1 MDKEKKNLSKKLLI
15 VLGILTVGIGSGF
28 YIGKE
33 KGRVLPATSRNYSDN
48 KIIATVGDVKIK
60 EKELKN
66 RMEPI
71 FYMNGKTK
79 MTDEQIDY
87 YEQNMIDYITNTE
100 MLYQEGVKNKI
111 KVDKNDIESQYK
123 SLMTTIS
130 QSFGLDEESYLKQF
144 KLTKDEIKKTIE
156 KETIATK
163 EIEKESNI
171 SDKDVEKYYN
181 ENKEKFNEVKA
192 SHILI
197 KNTDENDKKLDEAKL
212 KENKK
217 LAEDVLKKALEGVS
231 FEELANKYSEDTSAQ
246 SGGDLGFFGK
256 GQMVSEFEE
265 AAFKLNKGE
274 INPKIVETKYGYHII
289 KKTDERTQSL
299 EDVKESLK
307 EQLMLEKQNTL
318 TEKLTKK
325 YKVDVK
331 K

>member
-1 MDKEKKNLSKKLLI
+1 MDKEKKNLSKKILI

-87 YEQNMIDYITNTE
+87 YEQNMIDYITTTE

-130 QSFGLDEESYLKQF
+130 QSFGLDEESYLKEF

-197 KNTDENDKKLDEAKL
+197 KNTDENDKKLDDAKL

-231 FEELANKYSEDTSAQ
+231 FEE
-246 SGGDLGFFGK
+246 
-256 GQMVSEFEE
+256 
-265 AAFKLNKGE
+265 
-274 INPKIVETKYGYHII
+274 
-289 KKTDERTQSL
+289 
-299 EDVKESLK
+299 
-307 EQLMLEKQNTL
+307 
-318 TEKLTKK
+318 
-325 YKVDVK
+325 
-331 K
+331 

>member
-1 MDKEKKNLSKKLLI
+1 MDKEKKNLSKKILI

-87 YEQNMIDYITNTE
+87 YEQNMIDYITTTE
-100 MLYQEGVKNKI
+100 ILYQEGVKNKI

-130 QSFGLDEESYLKQF
+130 QSFGLDEESYLKEF
-144 KLTKDEIKKTIE
+144 KLTKDEIKKT
-156 KETIATK
+156 
-163 EIEKESNI
+163 IEKESNI

-197 KNTDENDKKLDEAKL
+197 KNTDENDKKLDDAKL

-231 FEELANKYSEDTSAQ
+231 FEELAKKYSEDTSAQ

-274 INPKIVETKYGYHII
+274 INPKLVETKYGYHII

-318 TEKLTKK
+318 IEKLTKK